1 MHVKI
6 LETERL
12 TLREMNSAT
21 DAEVNFDLVNQPT
34 RASYLVASL
43 AAAFLLCFFAST
55 ALAGD
60 FASLN
65 FIGFSNDGKYLA
77 FEEYGVQDGS
87 GFPYSDLYV
96 IDVAKNTFAATPVR
110 SRLENENAAED
121 QARAR
126 TKRLAASSLRKFRI
140 VQGNTGK
147 LVVSRLLTD
156 LSLNDDAKSGGG
168 PQKIRFADEV
178 GSMYT
183 GNTFDLTLTGK
194 ATTTNECGVPD
205 EPAEI
210 FELSLKY
217 ENKQSGAAGTVL
229 LQKDTTLPKARGCAF
244 GYSVRSVY
252 LYKNS
257 IAVFLNTYTR
267 GFEGP
272 DLRYLAVTGKY
283 L

>member
-1 MHVKI
+1 MKHLI
-6 LETERL
+6 LIL
-12 TLREMNSAT
+12 TAAVILCFSASAT
-21 DAEVNFDLVNQPT
+21 
-34 RASYLVASL
+34 S
-43 AAAFLLCFFAST
+43 
-55 ALAGD
+55 AGD
-60 FASLN
+60 YASLN

-87 GFPYSDLYV
+87 GFPYSDLYF
-96 IDVAKNTFAATPVR
+96 IDVAKNAFAAPPVKTM
-110 SRLENENAAED
+110 LDNESATED

-126 TKRLAASSLRKFRI
+126 TKRLAAASLKKFRI

-156 LSLNDDAKSGGG
+156 LSLDDDAKIDAKGS
-168 PQKIRFADEV
+168 QKIRFADEV

-194 ATTTNECGVPD
+194 AATTDDCGVLD

-210 FELSLKY
+210 FELSFKY
-217 ENKQSGAAGTVL
+217 ENKQSGAEGTVV